1 MSYSGGRP
9 AAPQCFHNSQPVNI
23 RIIMESFIC
32 LEEIDQLYNLDI
44 VTHRHIDTTAT
55 EDRVLVRDGRVL
67 ANMLAQEASSSS
79 RLVDYCSSIQ
89 TEIAAHMRKIVTDW
103 MLEVCEDQ
111 QCPPQVFFLA
121 TTYLDTFLSRTSI
134 RKNQFQLLASV
145 CLLLASKFSC
155 VVPVTTDQLVIY
167 TDNSVTKEELHQWEL
182 LVLETLQWELSVTTV
197 NSFLQHFYS
206 SYSVSEKVRATSLA
220 IAAIAVTEYKFLLAK
235 DSVIAGAALAAA
247 VKDDLRNSEDVLSLI
262 TNISSVIN
270 CKVDDIFVCMYHLMR
285 HDDQS
290 SCKRLEK
297 TQSCEADRRPT
308 TPDDVLNI
316 SQSEIIV

>member
-1 MSYSGGRP
+1 MDLFCEEQLLEHVIDIGP
-9 AAPQCFHNSQPVNI
+9 VTKTIDVAPMV
-23 RIIMESFIC
+23 
-32 LEEIDQLYNLDI
+32 
-44 VTHRHIDTTAT
+44 DTVLLK
-55 EDRVLVRDGRVL
+55 DHRVLN
-67 ANMLAQEASSSS
+67 NMLAEEND
-79 RLVDYCSSIQ
+79 RRVVDYCSSIQ

-182 LVLETLQWELSVTTV
+182 HVLCVLQWELSTATV
-197 NSFLQHFYS
+197 SSFLDHLCS
-206 SYSVSEKVRATSLA
+206 SPSSSSSLRRRAETIASL
-220 IAAIAVTEYKFLLAK
+220 AVTEYKFLLAK

-262 TNISSVIN
+262 SNISSVIN
-270 CKVDDIFVCMYHLMR
+270 CKVDDIFVCMYHLMQ
-285 HDDQS
+285 HDDPS
-290 SCKRLEK
+290 PRKRLEK

>member
-1 MSYSGGRP
+1 M
-9 AAPQCFHNSQPVNI
+9 V
-23 RIIMESFIC
+23 
-32 LEEIDQLYNLDI
+32 
-44 VTHRHIDTTAT
+44 DTVLLK
-55 EDRVLVRDGRVL
+55 DHRVLN
-67 ANMLAQEASSSS
+67 NMLAEEKD
-79 RLVDYCSSIQ
+79 RRVVDYCSSIQ

-220 IAAIAVTEYKFLLAK
+220 IAALAVTEYKFLLAK

-270 CKVDDIFVCMYHLMR
+270 CKVDDIFVCMYHLM
-285 HDDQS
+285 
-290 SCKRLEK
+290 
-297 TQSCEADRRPT
+297 
-308 TPDDVLNI
+308 
-316 SQSEIIV
+316 